1 MKDFFYYLMACLL
14 LVACSK
20 NNRQKDSD
28 PTLFREYITGFSA
41 GTIPANGPI
50 EVILTEAL
58 SEDKIKDLDTSKL
71 FEFSPAVEGK
81 VIFEGS
87 LLKFVPN
94 ESLEHNKE
102 YAVTLHLDK
111 LFEVK
116 KDLKSFFF
124 HVRTQSLLFEVN
136 IRDLQSYSRDY
147 YFLNAYLEASDN
159 ISPKMLPELISASI
173 DGEKL
178 SIKPQATESST
189 HIAFIVDSIPT
200 PKDEQ
205 QTLRISWDG
214 DAHDIESKGESSL
227 TIPTNNQFG
236 VVQLLQ
242 NEGDNFLRSLG

>member
-1 MKDFFYYLMACLL
+1 MKNFFYYLMACLL

-94 ESLEHNKE
+94 ESLEH
-102 YAVTLHLDK
+102 
-111 LFEVK
+111 
-116 KDLKSFFF
+116 
-124 HVRTQSLLFEVN
+124 
-136 IRDLQSYSRDY
+136 I
-147 YFLNAYLEASDN
+147 
-159 ISPKMLPELISASI
+159 
-173 DGEKL
+173 
-178 SIKPQATESST
+178 
-189 HIAFIVDSIPT
+189 
-200 PKDEQ
+200 
-205 QTLRISWDG
+205 
-214 DAHDIESKGESSL
+214 
-227 TIPTNNQFG
+227 
-236 VVQLLQ
+236 
-242 NEGDNFLRSLG
+242 

>member
-1 MKDFFYYLMACLL
+1 MTCLL

-20 NNRQKDSD
+20 NNGQKDSD

-159 ISPKMLPELISASI
+159 ISPKILPELISASI

-178 SIKPQATESST
+178 RIKPQATESST
-189 HIAFIVDSIPT
+189 LGCLWFYTKVLPINSSGNQLREHLRGDVVAGFQISIEEIIVSAIG
-200 PKDEQ
+200 
-205 QTLRISWDG
+205 L
-214 DAHDIESKGESSL
+214 
-227 TIPTNNQFG
+227 
-236 VVQLLQ
+236 
-242 NEGDNFLRSLG
+242 